1 MLEEAH
7 SFKQLLP
14 KQSYIDQNHCFEQLL
29 PQKSNFGQNIVLRSF
44 CLNQTILDE
53 TAVLKQLLR
62 KYSHFDQFTEVLSS
76 FCQDKA
82 ILAKKKHSFK
92 QLLRK

>member
-1 MLEEAH
+1 MLAEAH

-29 PQKSNFGQNIVLRSF
+29 PQKKKSHFGQNIVLRSF

-53 TAVLKQLLR
+53 TAVLKLLLR
-62 KYSHFDQFTEVLSS
+62 K
-76 FCQDKA
+76 
-82 ILAKKKHSFK
+82 
-92 QLLRK
+92 